1 MISTEYAATP
11 IVYSRAILAVKRRD
25 LPPAV
30 RDPPAYAGGFYWGG
44 IFPLRFAIPRLPP
57 GAFIGTGCPRPIK
70 ARSVSD
76 GICPLPV
83 QARSASKGMRVA
95 VLCMAADSLARA
107 SGLDGSGVRAV
118 SSVHPHPHFRDHAAL
133 WRNVASADRSRL
145 WRASVTDPMRPL
157 NRAAGNKAR

>member
-70 ARSVSD
+70 ALSVSD
-76 GICPLPV
+76 GICPHPIKALSVSDGIRP
-83 QARSASKGMRVA
+83 
-95 VLCMAADSLARA
+95 ARA
-107 SGLDGSGVRAV
+107 HPPRVGPISTTSTPSAASPPRRIAIIQRPVSG
-118 SSVHPHPHFRDHAAL
+118 PHFHM
-133 WRNVASADRSRL
+133 
-145 WRASVTDPMRPL
+145 PHMRPSPS
-157 NRAAGNKAR
+157 